1 MSKSDLIKTQ
11 HLVRKAI
18 IYIRQSSPHQV
29 LTNQESLH
37 LQYALKQRAQELGWH
52 QEDIEIIDTDLG
64 LSASAAVHRT
74 GFKEVLAK
82 VTLGQVGIILS
93 YDVPRLSRNCS
104 DFYPLLDICAY
115 KNCLIADCDGI
126 YDPATANG
134 RLLLGLKGQISE
146 MELYTI
152 RARLTAGIVNKAKRG
167 DLALKLP
174 VGFLRDDFSVVH
186 KEPNLEVQS
195 NIDLIFSTFLQ
206 LKSASKVM
214 MFFHRQN
221 LSIARLDRFGDLIW
235 KKPSAAAITSMLKN
249 PAYAGAFV
257 YGRSKLIRKS
267 LSPSDISQKR
277 LPMQEWKIIVKDK
290 YPSYIDWETFEK
302 IQLMLKDNYAEY
314 NRSKTRGAP
323 RAGEA
328 LLQGIV
334 YCGECSHKMTIQY
347 KKYSRYLCTH
357 LKSQYGAPVCQSIL
371 TKRVDT
377 YVVQAFFQAISPIE
391 LDIYSQAIS
400 TQKDNDSKI
409 NLAYAQELERL
420 RYQAA
425 LAQRQFN
432 KVDPDNRLVASEL
445 ERRWEESLRILKTA
459 EEKIATQQKQTNVV
473 RFTLTAELKE
483 AFSAI
488 GQKLPEIWDKDILSN
503 QNKKALLRALI
514 DKVIIHRV
522 TSDTVETRIVWK
534 GGLTTT
540 LLVPLTVG
548 SFNALS
554 EADEMEKLI
563 FQLNSEDRSDE
574 EIAKYLT
581 QRGYRSPMHSHLL
594 PSTVKIVRLKHKLF
608 QKPAQAHPRI
618 ISGYLTVTQI
628 AQALNVTRHWIYYL
642 ISKGAIIITKDSKT
656 GLFLFPDS
664 TSTFEMFHA
673 LKNGSLNILRFS

>member
-1 MSKSDLIKTQ
+1 MNKSDLIKTQ

-37 LQYALKQRAQELGWH
+37 LQYALKQRAEELGW
-52 QEDIEIIDTDLG
+52 QKEDIEIIDADLG
-64 LSASAAVHRT
+64 LSASTAAHRT
-74 GFKEVLAK
+74 GFKELLAK

-115 KNCLIADCDGI
+115 KSTLIADCDGI

-214 MFFHRQN
+214 KFFHRQN
-221 LSIARLDRFGDLIW
+221 LSIARLDRFGDIIW
-235 KKPSAAAITSMLKN
+235 KKPSSAAISSILKN

-314 NRSKTRGAP
+314 SRSKTRGIP
-323 RAGEA
+323 RVGEA

-334 YCGECSHKMTIQY
+334 YCGECSHKMTVQY
-347 KKYSRYLCTH
+347 KKSSRYVCTQ
-357 LKSQYGAPVCQSIL
+357 LQSQYGAPVCQSIL
-371 TKRVDT
+371 TKRIDT
-377 YVVQAFFQAISPIE
+377 YVAQAFFQAISPIE

-400 TQKDNDSKI
+400 TQKDNDRKI
-409 NLAYAQELERL
+409 NLAYLQELERL
-420 RYQAA
+420 RYQTA

-445 ERRWEESLRILKTA
+445 ERRWEESLRTLKTA
-459 EEKIATQQKQTNVV
+459 EEKILTQQKQTNAVA
-473 RFTLTAELKE
+473 FTLTAQLKE

-514 DKVIIHRV
+514 DKVIIHRIS
-522 TSDTVETRIVWK
+522 SDTVKTRIVWK

-540 LLVPLTVG
+540 LSVPLTVG
-548 SFNALS
+548 SFNSLS
-554 EADEMEKLI
+554 EANEMEKLI
-563 FQLNSEDRSDE
+563 FQLNSQHNSDE
-574 EIAKYLT
+574 EIANYLT
-581 QRGYRSPMHSHLL
+581 QKGYRSPMHSHVL

-618 ISGYLTVTQI
+618 ISGNLTVTQI
-628 AQALNVTRHWIYYL
+628 AQALNVTNHWIYYL
-642 ISKGAIIITKDSKT
+642 ISKGSIIITKDPKT
-656 GLFLFPDS
+656 GLFLFPDNP
-664 TSTFEMFHA
+664 STFEMFHS